1 MAARYPE
8 FQMNE
13 GNVSIGS
20 KFNDFR
26 SWSQLSDI
34 SHGGYLTGS
43 IKVPVGVKIIELALY
58 R

>member
-1 MAARYPE
+1 MAARCPE
-8 FQMNE
+8 DQWNE

-26 SWSQLSDI
+26 SWSQLSDT

-43 IKVPVGVKIIELALY
+43 IKVPVGVKKIELALY
-58 R
+58 K